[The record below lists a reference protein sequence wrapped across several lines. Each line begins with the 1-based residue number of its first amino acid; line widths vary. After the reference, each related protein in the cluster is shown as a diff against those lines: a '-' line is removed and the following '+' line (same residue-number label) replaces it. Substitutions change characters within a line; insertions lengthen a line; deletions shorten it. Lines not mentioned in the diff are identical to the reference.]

1 MAHVVV
7 QNSSFTFSPKL
18 APTAL
23 LSQVTASSPEAGL
36 KISATVV
43 VGAES
48 VVEVAATLALVESDD
63 ADEPPHAV
71 KINRAIGTKR
81 FNMMH

>member
-1 MAHVVV
+1 
-7 QNSSFTFSPKL
+7 
-18 APTAL
+18 L
-23 LSQVTASSPEAGL
+23 LSQSTAFSPEAGL
-36 KISATVV
+36 NISATVV

-81 FNMMH
+81 FNMMFTA